1 VSEPTFSEREANA
14 WEYVPGLLELADEGL
29 EPSDLSGREFVAPQ
43 VRSGGAMG
51 GELTPEER
59 TRLERM
65 WDWLRGFRRA
75 ETLVERLPAWAP
87 IAEVWPAP
95 GGAAEF
101 SYSTA
106 AERELQA
113 ELSVVAVGGFGGAS
127 RRTLTSAVRLEAGE
141 AGLSYETRVF
151 VTVHRYEQK
160 STGQALHRIDVDTGG
175 ETGEFRP
182 RDLPLAEHPFDGR
195 SPTLDELRSAGR
207 VVVHIE
213 RCADRAGD
221 TERRLG
227 DESLRS
233 WQFSLGLDALP
244 GMPVTL
250 SASCR
255 RTRAFQTT
263 FTLPGGRDYA
273 FCTPIGQAPVVPLCV
288 ALAVEGTDA

>member
-1 VSEPTFSEREANA
+1 MSEPTFSEREANA

-29 EPSDLSGREFVAPQ
+29 EPSDLSEREFVAPQ
-43 VRSGGAMG
+43 VRSGGATR

-65 WDWLRGFRRA
+65 WDWLRGYRRA
-75 ETLVERLPAWAP
+75 ETLVERQPAWAP
-87 IAEVWPAP
+87 IAEIWPAP
-95 GGAAEF
+95 GGTAEF
-101 SYSTA
+101 SYTTA

-127 RRTLTSAVRLEAGE
+127 RRTLTSAVRLKAAE

-151 VTVHRYEQK
+151 VTVHRYVQK
-160 STGQALHRIDVDTGG
+160 STGQVLHRIDVDTGG

-182 RDLPLAEHPFDGR
+182 RDVDRAGHPFDGR
-195 SPTLDELRSAGR
+195 ALTLDELRAAER

-213 RCADRAGD
+213 RCADRKGD
-221 TERRLG
+221 TERSLG

-233 WQFSLGLDALP
+233 WQFSVGVDALP
-244 GMPVTL
+244 GAPVTL
-250 SASCR
+250 GASCR
-255 RTRAFQTT
+255 RTRAFETK

-273 FCTPIGQAPVVPLCV
+273 FCTPKGQAPVVPLCV
-288 ALAVEGTDA
+288 ALAAEGGDA